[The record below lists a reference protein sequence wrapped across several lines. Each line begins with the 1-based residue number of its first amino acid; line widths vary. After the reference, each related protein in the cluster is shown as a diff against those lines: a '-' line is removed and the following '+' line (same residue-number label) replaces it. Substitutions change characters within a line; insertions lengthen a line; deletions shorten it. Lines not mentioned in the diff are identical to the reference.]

1 MYPKYSSIEIMRAFS
16 RFEQKIINKLIELD
30 GKKGSLVN
38 LANVIDLLY
47 SDGIPDYYFIQVNS
61 SNDVVLQIKDTEIAC
76 DELRKMQDAEDNVS
90 KVVIPTVLLFEHLE
104 VNGFAYF
111 TGNLNFSSIGDESS
125 DEKYT
130 RCDFLDDEIKK
141 LIYKYTKKRIYLTES
156 LRVFVS
162 NGFKNE
168 DDLRHERELDATNS
182 QLNVTRLALLV
193 TFLGLLASIFVP
205 ISSTSAVRLVNE
217 TAALDV
223 YVNELGS
230 TSNTSNNNVDVSD
243 EPIDETVQDVSA
255 ASNGDKDPEKED
267 KTSSES

>member
-1 MYPKYSSIEIMRAFS
+1 MRAFS
-16 RFEQKIINKLIELD
+16 SFEQKIINKLIELD

-76 DELRKMQDAEDNVS
+76 DGLRKMQDAEDNVS

-104 VNGFAYF
+104 ANGFAHF

-156 LRVFVS
+156 LRVFVN
-162 NGFKNE
+162 NGFKTE
-168 DDLRHERELDATNS
+168 DDLRHERELDATKS
-182 QLNVTRLALLV
+182 QLIVTRLALLV
-193 TFLGLLASIFVP
+193 TFLGLLASILVP
-205 ISSTSAVRLVNE
+205 IFSTSAVRIVNE
-217 TAALDV
+217 TVALDG

-267 KTSSES
+267 KTSSESQNEDGGDAD